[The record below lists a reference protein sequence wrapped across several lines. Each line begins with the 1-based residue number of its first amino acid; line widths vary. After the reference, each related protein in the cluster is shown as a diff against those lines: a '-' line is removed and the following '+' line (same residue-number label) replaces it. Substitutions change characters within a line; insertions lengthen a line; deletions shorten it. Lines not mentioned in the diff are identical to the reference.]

1 MAAKVKKEKEPKEIK
16 AFELTADELEAI
28 KEEVKEKKP
37 EGGYKEAVKKA
48 AVAKAIEFMQN
59 KKQEEVNTYIT
70 KNVMISEITKAF
82 IAAYIKT
89 FATSET
95 QQEWVKGDFK
105 KEAYKIAKR
114 KVQTVCTGANGIA
127 IHKLNAEGKAVPKYV
142 RVDSITGETYKTFS
156 LSGAR
161 KEFIRYFNIIPKDN
175 KFKARA
181 KRESNEFDEF
191 ADLF

>member
-1 MAAKVKKEKEPKEIK
+1 MANAVKTEKVFKD
-16 AFELTADELEAI
+16 FELTVKELEAI
-28 KEEVKEKKP
+28 KEEVKKTKP

-70 KNVMISEITKAF
+70 KNVMITEITKAF
-82 IAAYIKT
+82 MAAYIKT

-95 QQEWVKGDFK
+95 DKEWIKEDFQ
-105 KEAYKIAKR
+105 KEAYKTAKR

-127 IHKLNAEGKAVPKYV
+127 IHKLNAEGKVIAKTV
-142 RVDSITGETYKTFS
+142 RVDSITGETYKTFN

-161 KEFIRYFNIIPKDN
+161 KEFIAHFNITPKDN

-181 KRESNEFDEF
+181 KRDSKEYDEF